1 MKFNII
7 GQLIGYDAKQPLAH
21 SKALDNI
28 HEIVLRCVDNDQIS
42 KLRKI
47 RKHYHGFCVPIVRGE
62 NTIVLKIASINGK
75 LGEKMLEVPR
85 GDWLYKRFT
94 ARVKIATYAFASV
107 HENNLGAPV
116 RGVNFNLIHIDM
128 I

>member
-1 MKFNII
+1 MEFNII
-7 GQLIGYDAKQPLAH
+7 GQLTGYDAKR
-21 SKALDNI
+21 ALDSI
-28 HEIVLRCVDNDQIS
+28 REIILRCVDDDQIS

-47 RKHYHGFCVPIVRGE
+47 RKHYRGFCVPIMRGE
-62 NTIVLKIASINGK
+62 NTIILKIASINGK

-85 GDWLYKRFT
+85 GDWLHKRFT
-94 ARVKIATYAFASV
+94 ARVKIATYEFASV
-107 HENNLGAPV
+107 RENNLGSTV